1 MSDDFLQSLG
11 VLALGTRLKR
21 AGGQIQAATQA
32 WLDARGFPVAATH
45 MPVLA
50 ALDRYEALPVGTLAA
65 MLGQAQPGVTRMTAQ
80 LETDGWLASRAHEG
94 DGRVR
99 VVMLTHSGRE
109 LVREAGETLWPHIA
123 RAVSGLCRG
132 LEEELG
138 EGAPDGFAG
147 QLGALE
153 DRLAAGRFAA
163 LLNGEDAV

>member
-50 ALDRYEALPVGTLAA
+50 ALDRYDALPVGTLAA
-65 MLGQAQPGVTRMTAQ
+65 MLGQAQPGVTRMTTQ
-80 LETDGWLASRAHEG
+80 LEADGWLASRAHEG

-99 VVMLTHSGRE
+99 VVALTPAGRD

-123 RAVSGLCRG
+123 RAVSGLCEG
-132 LEEELG
+132 LG
-138 EGAPDGFAG
+138 EGGPDGFAG

-153 DRLAAGRFAA
+153 DRLAAGRLPA
-163 LLNGEDAV
+163 LLNGEGEA